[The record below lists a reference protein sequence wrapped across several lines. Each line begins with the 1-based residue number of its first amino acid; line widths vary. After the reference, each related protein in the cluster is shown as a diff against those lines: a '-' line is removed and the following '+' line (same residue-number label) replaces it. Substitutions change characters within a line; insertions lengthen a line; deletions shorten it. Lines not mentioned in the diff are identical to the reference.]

1 MIELIGK
8 LVEVVS
14 RETTYTGTLVEM
26 NDKELYLQTEMG
38 WLVLP
43 IDNVLAV
50 NEKEVIEFNANP
62 PEKTEQE

>member
-26 NDKELYLQTEMG
+26 NEQELYLLTEMG

-43 IDNVLAV
+43 IDNILAV
-50 NEKEVIEFNANP
+50 NAKETNSFNENP
-62 PEKTEQE
+62 PSETEPE